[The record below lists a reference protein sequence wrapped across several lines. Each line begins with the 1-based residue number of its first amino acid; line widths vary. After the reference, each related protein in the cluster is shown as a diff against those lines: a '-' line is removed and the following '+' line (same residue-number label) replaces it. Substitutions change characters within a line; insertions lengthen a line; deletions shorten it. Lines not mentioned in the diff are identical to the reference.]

1 MNLKNLLYQRTAALS
16 QRVGT
21 GTALEDA
28 RPVEISLYS
37 NLQRLHNTDLRRPV
51 RIVCSNSKQAS
62 YTTK

>member
-51 RIVCSNSKQAS
+51 RI
-62 YTTK
+62 